1 MSLLLS
7 LLPSTE
13 LFYSYRA
20 QLDSSF
26 AIYKQNNLAI
36 TKQENELRSIKIETE
51 LMFKSYEVQKRE
63 LEITLENLK
72 KEIEFKKTAL
82 KDVNFQSKEARRRFR
97 YCIKKQI
104 KYAKTTVGTKE
115 TQKTNLHLRLLMDY
129 AYPSNKCAAVNTL
142 QRHMLVGTLSKD
154 N

>member
-13 LFYSYRA
+13 LFHSYRA

-36 TKQENELRSIKIETE
+36 AKQENELRSIKIEIE

-63 LEITLENLK
+63 LETTLENLK

-97 YCIKKQI
+97 YYIKKADKICQDNCWN
-104 KYAKTTVGTKE
+104 E
-115 TQKTNLHLRLLMDY
+115 EN
-129 AYPSNKCAAVNTL
+129 
-142 QRHMLVGTLSKD
+142 SKD
-154 N
+154 NFALAVINRLCIFFK